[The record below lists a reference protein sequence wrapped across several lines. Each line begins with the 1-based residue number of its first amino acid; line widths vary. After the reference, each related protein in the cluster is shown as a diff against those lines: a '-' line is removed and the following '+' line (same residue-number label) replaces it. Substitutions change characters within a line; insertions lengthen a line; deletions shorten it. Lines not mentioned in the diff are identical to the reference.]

1 MEWCTFKVQ
10 IHGLPLDMM
19 NEKIGAVLGKSIGDM
34 EEVESND
41 EQMSWGCYLK
51 VRVFINISKLLK

>member
-1 MEWCTFKVQ
+1 MQ

-34 EEVESND
+34 EEVESDD